1 MKNDERKETL
11 REKHPNTESYFPV
24 FGLNT
29 EKYEPEKTVC
39 LDTFNAAKVVIH
51 MNHLRLN

>member
-1 MKNDERKETL
+1 MTRGK
-11 REKHPNTESYFPV
+11 KHYVKSIQIRSPYFPV

-51 MNHLRLN
+51 LNHLRLH